1 MNGRDVIIVRTWQPA
16 DNEALI
22 NIARTMSLPARV
34 RLGIDRA
41 PDFTAFCRAAGDG
54 FDIVVAEVDGRVAGF
69 METRRFTFR
78 LRGTPV
84 PIVYLALAGIDPGR
98 RGLGLFP
105 RMVAEVERRSRET
118 DAGLALGLVNARN
131 PGMSRYLA
139 ANRGDIVLGHRIVVA
154 SLLLGRHHQVP
165 SDLAVGPAAPS
176 DLGEIAQLVGRSYER
191 HILTPVVDEA
201 ALSALG
207 AENITVC
214 RDRGRIVATLGTWD
228 QRALRRIMV
237 VGYGWA
243 ERGLRQLLNLA
254 GGLTRLARLPAR
266 GEELRVLYATYAA
279 AEPGSE
285 GAFAGLLRSV
295 CNRVAG
301 QGYHALLFG
310 LPEDDPLA
318 AATRGLWQFRN
329 VDLPVVIPRDAAL
342 RTILGAGPPS
352 VRFEYAFA

>member
-131 PGMSRYLA
+131 PGMSQYLA

-254 GGLTRLARLPAR
+254 GGLTRLA
-266 GEELRVLYATYAA
+266 AA
-279 AEPGSE
+279 APGSE

>member
-1 MNGRDVIIVRTWQPA
+1 MSRDDAVLLRPWQPA
-16 DNEALI
+16 DNEALV

-41 PDFTAFCRAAGDG
+41 PDFAAFCRNAGDD
-54 FDIVVAEVDGRVAGF
+54 FDVVVAEVDGRVAGF
-69 METRRFTFR
+69 METRRFKFR
-78 LRGTPV
+78 LRGNPV
-84 PIVYLALAGIDPGR
+84 RVAYLALVGVEPGN
-98 RGLGLFP
+98 RGLGLF
-105 RMVAEVERRSRET
+105 RRLTAEVERRTREA
-118 DAGLALGLVNARN
+118 DADLALGLVNARN
-131 PGMSRYLA
+131 PRMSGYLA
-139 ANRGDIVLGHRIVVA
+139 ANRADIVIGRRIVVA
-154 SLLLGRHHQVP
+154 SVLLGQRHRVAP
-165 SDLAVGPAAPS
+165 DLAVGPAAPS

-191 HILTPVVDEA
+191 HIPTPVVDEA

-243 ERGLRQLLNLA
+243 ERGVRQLLNLA
-254 GGLTRLARLPAR
+254 GGLTHIARLPAP
-266 GEELRVLYATYAA
+266 GEELRVLYAAYAA

-301 QGYHALLFG
+301 RGYHALLLG

-318 AATRGLWQFRN
+318 ATTRGLWQFRN
-329 VDLPVVIPRDAAL
+329 VDLPVVIPRDATLRAL
-342 RTILGAGPPS
+342 LGAGPPS

>member
-1 MNGRDVIIVRTWQPA
+1 MSGRDGIVLRAWRQA

-34 RLGIDRA
+34 RLGIDRS
-41 PDFTAFCRAAGDG
+41 PDFAAFSRAAGDG

-78 LRGTPV
+78 LRGTLV
-84 PIVYLALAGIDPGR
+84 PIVYVALAGVEPAS

-105 RMVAEVERRSRET
+105 RLTAEVERRGRE
-118 DAGLALGLVNARN
+118 AGVGLALGLVNARN
-131 PGMSRYLA
+131 PRMSGYLA
-139 ANRGDIVLGHRIVVA
+139 AKLGDIVLGRRIVVA
-154 SLLLGRHHQVP
+154 SLLLGPRHRVAP
-165 SDLAVGPAAPS
+165 DLAVGPAAPS
-176 DLGEIAQLVGRSYER
+176 DIAEVAQLVRRTYER
-191 HILTPVVDEA
+191 QLLTPVVEEA

-207 AENITVC
+207 IENIAVC
-214 RDRGRIVATLGTWD
+214 RDNGRIVATLGTWD

-237 VGYGWA
+237 VGYGWV
-243 ERGLRQLLNLA
+243 ERRLRRLLNLT
-254 GGLTRLARLPAR
+254 GRLTRLARLPAP
-266 GEELRVLYATYAA
+266 GEELRVLYAAYAA

-295 CNRVAG
+295 CNRRAG
-301 QGYHALLFG
+301 QGYHALLLG

-329 VDLPVVIPRDAAL
+329 VDLPVIIPRDDTLRAL
-342 RTILGAGPPS
+342 LGTGQPS